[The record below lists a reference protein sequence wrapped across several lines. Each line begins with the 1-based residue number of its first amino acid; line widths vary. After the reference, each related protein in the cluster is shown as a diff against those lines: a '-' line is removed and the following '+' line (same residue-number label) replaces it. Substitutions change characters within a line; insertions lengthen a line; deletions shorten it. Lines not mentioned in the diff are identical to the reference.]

1 MKIGAEDVWAVV
13 LDFIE
18 TYLGEEEL
26 EAFKAHFNVSLN
38 HKTDPLVKAGGLQ
51 AML

>member
-1 MKIGAEDVWAVV
+1 MKIGAEDVWSVV

-26 EAFKAHFNVSLN
+26 EAFKTHFKVNVD
-38 HKTDPLVKAGGLQ
+38 HAKDPLVKAGGL
-51 AML
+51 

>member
-13 LDFIE
+13 LDFIQ
-18 TYLGEEEL
+18 TYLGEDEL
-26 EAFKAHFNVSLN
+26 NAFKTHFKVTLEHSQ
-38 HKTDPLVKAGGLQ
+38 DPLVKAGGLQ